1 MSDKFRLKRP
11 FKRKWWNNI
20 LPLLITYHLSLI
32 ILLSA
37 CDAENNISRDYRC
50 YFVFDTSQHPLP
62 CQLTA
67 ILNNPGHF
75 CKIETSLVNGGRH
88 LKTTRNYDN
97 ATEDI
102 LIRTEPEMQIP
113 YALGAN
119 NCIIIGTSSY
129 ENRLIA
135 YDGQCPNCL
144 TEKGGTNYPLT
155 WQKNGLQLHCGKC
168 GRSYDVNNG
177 VVADGDGG
185 HQLLSYYAAFDG
197 RLLRAWN

>member
-1 MSDKFRLKRP
+1 
-11 FKRKWWNNI
+11 
-20 LPLLITYHLSLI
+20 
-32 ILLSA
+32 
-37 CDAENNISRDYRC
+37 
-50 YFVFDTSQHPLP
+50 
-62 CQLTA
+62 
-67 ILNNPGHF
+67 
-75 CKIETSLVNGGRH
+75 
-88 LKTTRNYDN
+88 
-97 ATEDI
+97 
-102 LIRTEPEMQIP
+102 MQIP
-113 YALGAN
+113 YALGPN